1 MVLFTDCS
9 LHASN
14 STEPA
19 LTQMHN
25 LEANP
30 LISPTSQKREWGF
43 RKITAFVPVS
53 VTKGQKPALSASLF
67 LEASLQ
73 PCPSLLHHSLTQGL
87 PGLTTC

>member
-19 LTQMHN
+19 LTQRHN

-53 VTKGQKPALSASLF
+53 VTKGQKPALSLNNPTN
-67 LEASLQ
+67 EANIQ
-73 PCPSLLHHSLTQGL
+73 PEVRPPLWLLK
-87 PGLTTC
+87 